1 MNKEVKVEL
10 EANVKSLSTYIYI
23 HTLSGG
29 KHWDIFHMKT
39 LVMFIFLLKKKMR
52 KFLVHLES
60 LKYKVP
66 PIPLG
71 YWTFLI
77 HWHFHVRRNGQSIL
91 PKSSQKTSTVLNT
104 VVIHIQPMTQMTL
117 IIRILVLKRKR
128 WRRKKM
134 TWTNW
139 FRNW

>member
-1 MNKEVKVEL
+1 MFSFKAIIDSRGYHVYKERSWSNAKMNKEVKVEL
-10 EANVKSLSTYIYI
+10 KANVKSLPTYIYI

-29 KHWDIFHMKT
+29 KHWDIFHVKT

-71 YWTFLI
+71 YWKFL
-77 HWHFHVRRNGQSIL
+77 FH
-91 PKSSQKTSTVLNT
+91 
-104 VVIHIQPMTQMTL
+104 
-117 IIRILVLKRKR
+117 
-128 WRRKKM
+128 
-134 TWTNW
+134 
-139 FRNW
+139 